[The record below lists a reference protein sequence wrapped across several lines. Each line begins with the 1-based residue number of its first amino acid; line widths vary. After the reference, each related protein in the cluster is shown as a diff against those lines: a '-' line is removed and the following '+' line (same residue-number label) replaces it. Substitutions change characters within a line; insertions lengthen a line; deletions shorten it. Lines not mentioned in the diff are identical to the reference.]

1 MCGIFYLTII
11 INYHI
16 IVNVN
21 SLLELQGWN
30 MAQCKKENIREA
42 ILTESLQLF
51 ARNGFEETTV
61 KDIAERCNISTGNVY
76 KYFENKADI
85 YENLITDEFL
95 EQLYDKLAQRTMY
108 ITELQV
114 GEPATEI
121 TRWFNEEFYPFIIS
135 NANRCI
141 ILKNHY
147 LGREYDERI
156 GYFVDNLLGHKKRA
170 LFRLNREIP
179 PHFLDISAML
189 IASNVQMYVQ
199 VLEQDKPDP
208 EKIELL
214 KLIDRYHIAGIE
226 EIFKEIKKWNIK
238 F

>member
-1 MCGIFYLTII
+1 
-11 INYHI
+11 
-16 IVNVN
+16 
-21 SLLELQGWN
+21 

-42 ILTESLQLF
+42 ILAESLKLF
-51 ARNGFEETTV
+51 AKNGFDETTV

-85 YENLITDEFL
+85 YENLISDEFL

-114 GEPATEI
+114 GEPDTEI
-121 TRWFNEEFYPFIIS
+121 IKWFDEEFYPFIIN
-135 NANRCI
+135 NADRCI

-147 LGREYDERI
+147 LGHDYDERI
-156 GYFVDNLLGHKKRA
+156 GYIVNNLLGHKKRA

-199 VLEQDKPDP
+199 VLEKDKPDS

-226 EIFKEIKKWNIK
+226 EIFKEIKK
-238 F
+238 